1 MAVEQVDG
9 RRGKMRKKRWIPE
22 DIRPFN
28 GAETGYRRNK
38 PGLTATQPSHGRRG
52 KSARGGTHSA
62 VSGVREIIHPRPSG
76 RSGSSMD
83 ARPTWQ
89 AQRARRGY
97 TEALH
102 RGKRKWLAHTHHRG
116 KSLSVG
122 VRHPS
127 RLCFRGDRRSKKAPP
142 NSVSGFR
149 REEPRNTDL
158 GSPAPG
164 PRRAKISSR
173 KLNTNILSLSLKLS
187 VGVTEKPGLK
197 GGRYPTLSRG
207 TFPRVANSEQ
217 SDVGQEF

>member
-1 MAVEQVDG
+1 MCRFFLESFRCLFIYFQL
-9 RRGKMRKKRWIPE
+9 R
-22 DIRPFN
+22 FN
-28 GAETGYRRNK
+28 ALEHRI
-38 PGLTATQPSHGRRG
+38 GRRG

-116 KSLSVG
+116 KSPSVG

-164 PRRAKISSR
+164 PCPA
-173 KLNTNILSLSLKLS
+173 
-187 VGVTEKPGLK
+187 E
-197 GGRYPTLSRG
+197 
-207 TFPRVANSEQ
+207 
-217 SDVGQEF
+217 